1 MILLFGSEEVKILRS
16 SEIARYQ
23 LAELETYPCLSG
35 LYSTL
40 TVKEIT
46 SQSKRNLSGRK

>member
-23 LAELETYPCLSG
+23 PAELETYTCLSG
-35 LYSTL
+35 LYSTSI
-40 TVKEIT
+40 VKEIT
-46 SQSKRNLSGRK
+46 SQSKKDLSGGK

>member
-23 LAELETYPCLSG
+23 PAELETYPCLR
-35 LYSTL
+35 
-40 TVKEIT
+40 TVLHFN
-46 SQSKRNLSGRK
+46 SQGDHLSVQERLKW